1 MERAQST
8 QEVMQKLSEEKEEA
22 DRKLEEKSHQGFVS
36 QTSDKMVDADQEA
49 IGGDANPEDI
59 KEKYKEADRGETYH
73 KPHDDGGVGPTSV

>member
-22 DRKLEEKSHQGFVS
+22 DRKLQEKSHQGFVS
-36 QTSDKMVDADQEA
+36 QTSDKMVDAD
-49 IGGDANPEDI
+49 PEDI

-73 KPHDDGGVGPTSV
+73 KPHDDAGVGPSSV